1 MNPQHAPNLKRDG
14 AMSRRNRRRN
24 RAGAVALLLGGVMAV
39 FLLLAS
45 LFGQIRLTALND
57 EAVRLSASIEQH
69 RREQAQ
75 LLINH
80 EMIYDLYRVE
90 NYAREELGM
99 HRPRGDQLQPL
110 EPQLPDRVTLYPE
123 NADTLVG
130 WGISLLDSI
139 AACFR

>member
-1 MNPQHAPNLKRDG
+1 MKPKYAPNSNAADSPG
-14 AMSRRNRRRN
+14 RR
-24 RAGAVALLLGGVMAV
+24 GGVVLLVLGGFLAV
-39 FLLLAS
+39 FLLLAM

-57 EAVRLSASIEQH
+57 EAVQLSASIEQQ

-75 LLINH
+75 LLIDH
-80 EMIYDLYRVE
+80 EMIYDLHRVE
-90 NYAREELGM
+90 DYAREELGM
-99 HRPRGDQLQPL
+99 QRPRGDQLQPMD
-110 EPQLPDRVTLYPE
+110 PQLPDRVTLYPE